1 MEKARTLFD
10 VYADVCA
17 RSRRRRS
24 FALSMGQDMA
34 QYALNDAACEYY
46 FIQEAAP
53 DTLEEKLEN
62 GSNWDLAYME
72 STERFKRAAECFM
85 SLNGTEWHS
94 LSD

>member
-1 MEKARTLFD
+1 MEEERTFFD

-24 FALSMGQDMA
+24 FALSMGQDKA

-53 DTLEEKLEN
+53 DTLAEKLEH
-62 GSNWDLAYME
+62 GSNWDLVYME
-72 STERFKRAAECFM
+72 SAEKFKRAAECFM
-85 SLNGTEWHS
+85 ALNGPR
-94 LSD
+94 